1 MFFLDEKLMN
11 AVPPSI
17 SLWRNGKILSDNEV
31 VFFETDKKKFVV
43 KSKGKVNQYAQKEI
57 DRWKKYF
64 SAADE
69 EMPEGFIISPLP
81 FSLETGFKSIEGIS
95 NQFSR
100 IKNTNQ
106 LIEFAFTYGNL
117 GLAVEQKEND
127 LLELYNQIDP
137 SFSITSKDAFEIVKP
152 GFSCFEPL
160 ELWWYHIGK
169 VRKIFKLHRALSRLN
184 RGLNTEIEDNILRI
198 GEEENNDGQI
208 SYKIEWYDCTP
219 TLVNITEGE
228 SFDFVKIGRS
238 VLRSSIELYASTG
251 IVTTAG
257 EIIETEKN
265 DLGFYVLEKKTTEYL
280 ITAIYYDLWQ
290 LLNANMVV
298 EICQNPKCRLPF
310 MKRKRQQ
317 YCDDACKQEAYR
329 IRRDDS

>member
-1 MFFLDEKLMN
+1 MFFLNEKLMN

-31 VFFETDKKKFVV
+31 VFFETDKKKVVV
-43 KSKGKVNQYAQKEI
+43 KSKGIVNEYVQKEI

-69 EMPEGFIISPLP
+69 EMTNGFIISPLH
-81 FSLETGFKSIEGIS
+81 FSLVTGFKSIEGIS
-95 NQFSR
+95 NLFSR
-100 IKNTNQ
+100 IKSTNQ

-117 GLAVEQKEND
+117 GLAMEQKEND
-127 LLELYNQIDP
+127 LLELYNQIDR
-137 SFSITSKDAFEIVKP
+137 SFSLTSKYAFEIVKP
-152 GFSCFEPL
+152 GYSYFEPL

-169 VRKIFKLHRALSRLN
+169 VRKILKLHRALSRLA
-184 RGLNTEIEDNILRI
+184 RGINTEIEVNILRL

-208 SYKIEWYDCTP
+208 SYKIEWYDGTP
-219 TLVNITEGE
+219 TLVNITEEE

-238 VLRSSIELYASTG
+238 VIRSSIELYASKG
-251 IVTTAG
+251 IVTNAG

-265 DLGFYVLEKKTTEYL
+265 NLGFYVLEKKTTEYL
-280 ITAIYYDLWQ
+280 ITAIYYELWQ
-290 LLNANMVV
+290 LINANMVV